1 MDIAVSLALAVAG
14 QTLPAWRAR
23 RANAQGA
30 AYPLQGG
37 RELWSVSLRHSADKV
52 AQVSAVQP
60 QPNAWSLSLSGASVS
75 SPAVSLTASGG
86 RRWRRALKR
95 VCRGWEFSLSR
106 PRAWVAS
113 GVLAF
118 ALFVLAGGQPAQARS
133 TDCASLPC
141 SVNRAVQCESVASS
155 PEALLAT
162 IEQPAQH
169 RVFTRTGVEGETS
182 DPFIVHTNIPP
193 KPLGQEIVDVTATY
207 DASNNVVVLNIK
219 EPEKNKDGT
228 AYITQVNQ
236 WFDYCFTQD
245 VGYTGTEDKRN
256 FHVHYHVNTV
266 DPSSDEWG
274 EILIKERDAS
284 SRGTDSKI
292 YYFEKV

>member
-169 RVFTRTGVEGETS
+169 RVFTRTGSVKTFS
-182 DPFIVHTNIPP
+182 VPYSIPP
-193 KPLGQEIVDVTATY
+193 QPLGQEIFDVTVKY
-207 DASNNVVVLNIK
+207 DASNHEFVLNIK
-219 EPEKNKDGT
+219 EPEKTKDGT

-236 WFDYCFTQD
+236 WFDYYFTQD
-245 VGYTGTEDKRN
+245 VGYTGTPDERN

-274 EILIKERDAS
+274 EILIKDAS
-284 SRGTDSKI
+284 SRGTGYTT
-292 YYFEKV
+292 YYFEEV